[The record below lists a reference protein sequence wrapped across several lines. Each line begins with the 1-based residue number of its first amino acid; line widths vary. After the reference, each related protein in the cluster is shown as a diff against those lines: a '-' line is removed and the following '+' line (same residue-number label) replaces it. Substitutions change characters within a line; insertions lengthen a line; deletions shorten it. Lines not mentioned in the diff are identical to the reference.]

1 MDSIIFNILLFLV
14 GGFLIIK
21 CADRFVDSASWVA
34 TVLGVPKFIIGATI
48 VSVGT
53 TLPEITVSLISAAQ
67 GKVDMAIGNAIG
79 SVTVNIAFIL
89 GLSIVLV
96 PSVINKKDF
105 TLKAL
110 LMIMAAAVLVLFASA
125 GEYGIVPNIIL
136 VAIFAVFM
144 FDNVR
149 SGKRAIELQEASGK
163 ERIKPSKKET
173 TFNVLNLTLGAVGV
187 AIGAQLLVDNGSAIA
202 SFFGVPER
210 VIAVT
215 FVAIGT
221 SLPELV
227 TAITAIMK
235 KESALSIGNIIGA
248 NVIDL
253 ALIVPL
259 CSFVSGSALPISPA
273 MASFDVPICLG
284 LIVLT
289 IFATFFTG
297 KLQRWQGVL
306 SITAYIGY
314 LSYTLIAV

>member
-1 MDSIIFNILLFLV
+1 MDSIIFNILLFVV
-14 GGFLIIK
+14 GAILIIK
-21 CADRFVDSASWVA
+21 CADRFVDSSSWVA

-53 TLPEITVSLISAAQ
+53 TLPEITVSMISAAN

-89 GLSIVLV
+89 GLSILIM
-96 PSVINKKDF
+96 PAVINKKVF
-105 TLKAL
+105 SFKAI
-110 LMIMAAAVLVLFASA
+110 LMVLAAAILVVFAGQ
-125 GEYGIVPNIIL
+125 GEYGLLPNL
-136 VAIFAVFM
+136 LLLGVFGLFM
-144 FDNVR
+144 FDNIK
-149 SGKRAIELQEASGK
+149 SAKDANDAQEAAGK
-163 ERIKPSKKET
+163 LPKPSKKEV
-173 TFNVLNLTLGAVGV
+173 TFNVLNLILGAVGV

-227 TAITAIMK
+227 TAITAILK

-253 ALIVPL
+253 ALIVPICAL
-259 CSFVSGSALPISPA
+259 ISGKALPISQT
-273 MASFDVPICLG
+273 MASIDVPICLAMI
-284 LIVLT
+284 LIT
-289 IFATFFTG
+289 ISATFITG
-297 KLQRWQGVL
+297 KLQRWQGAL
-306 SITAYIGY
+306 SMTAYLGY
-314 LSYTLIAV
+314 LGYTLSQI